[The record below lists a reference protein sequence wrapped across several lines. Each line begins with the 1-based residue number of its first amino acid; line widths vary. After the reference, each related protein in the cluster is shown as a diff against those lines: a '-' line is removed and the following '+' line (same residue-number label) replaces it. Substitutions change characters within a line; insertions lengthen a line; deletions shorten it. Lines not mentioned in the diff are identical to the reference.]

1 MQNEG
6 GMDRNIIVEKS
17 FQFAVR
23 VVNLYKFL
31 IREHKEFVLA
41 KQLLRCGT
49 SIGANV
55 AEAQRGQSRADFAA
69 KMSIALKE
77 TNETVY
83 WLRLLYRTDYLTKTQ
98 YESMDADAQE
108 LLNLLT
114 AICRTANQ
122 SK

>member
-6 GMDRNIIVEKS
+6 IMDRNIVVEKS
-17 FQFAVR
+17 FEFAVR

-69 KMSIALKE
+69 KMGIALKE

-98 YESMDADAQE
+98 YESVDADAQE
-108 LLNLLT
+108 LLNLLA

>member
-6 GMDRNIIVEKS
+6 GMNRNIVVEKS
-17 FQFAVR
+17 FEFAVR
-23 VVNLYKFL
+23 IVNLYKFL
-31 IREHKEFVLA
+31 TREHKEYVLA

-49 SIGANV
+49 SIGANI
-55 AEAQRGQSRADFAA
+55 AEAQRGQSKADFTA

-83 WLRLLYRTDYLTKTQ
+83 WLKLLYRTDYLTKAQ
-98 YESMDADAQE
+98 YESMNADAQE

-114 AICRTANQ
+114 AICRKATQ
-122 SK
+122 S

>member
-6 GMDRNIIVEKS
+6 GMNRNIVVEKS
-17 FQFAVR
+17 FEFAVR

-31 IREHKEFVLA
+31 TREHKEYVLA

-49 SIGANV
+49 SIGANI
-55 AEAQRGQSRADFAA
+55 AEAQRGQSKADFTA
-69 KMSIALKE
+69 KMRIALKE

-83 WLRLLYRTDYLTKTQ
+83 WLKLLYRTDYLTKAQ
-98 YESMDADAQE
+98 YESMNADAQE

-114 AICRTANQ
+114 ALCRKATQ
-122 SK
+122 S